1 MSALKNIFPVIVLF
15 LILASCNRF
24 RANEDETILA
34 RVQDEYLYASDIE
47 KAIPKGISARD
58 SLTMARSMVNKW
70 IEKTILLNKAQN
82 NLTDSELDFEE
93 QLKKYRNSLII
104 YNYETK
110 LIRQKLDTVVSDE
123 EIRSYYQDNKRNFL
137 LKNDILK
144 VHYILLPLDF
154 EEMASARRVF
164 FNDENTNTIESY
176 CKEHNLRYFLED
188 SWMYLNEVK
197 QYLPLR
203 IESAEEIKYSERE
216 IKDSEFQY
224 FIKIIDSRQ
233 AKEIKPLSLVRND
246 IRNIIVNQRKTRMIK
261 NMHQDL
267 VDEGFKNNDIE
278 IY

>member
-1 MSALKNIFPVIVLF
+1 MSALKTGSPVIVLV
-15 LILASCNRF
+15 LILFSCNRF
-24 RANEDETILA
+24 RADENETILA
-34 RVQDEYLYASDIE
+34 RVDDAYLYASDIE
-47 KAIPKGISARD
+47 QSIPKGISARD
-58 SLTMARSMVNKW
+58 SLTMTRSMVNKW
-70 IEKTILLNKAQN
+70 IEKTILLHKAQN

-110 LIRQKLDTVVSDE
+110 LIRQQLDTIVSDK
-123 EIRSYYQDNKRNFL
+123 EIKTYYQDNKRNFL
-137 LKNDILK
+137 LKDDIMK

-154 EEMASARRVF
+154 EQTASARRVF

-188 SWMYLNEVK
+188 SWMSLSEVK
-197 QYLPLR
+197 QYLPLSIGAIDE
-203 IESAEEIKYSERE
+203 IEYSERE
-216 IKDSEFQY
+216 LKDSDFQY

-233 AKEIKPLSLVRND
+233 TQEIKPLSLVRND
-246 IRNIIVNQRKTRMIK
+246 IRNIIVNKRKTRKIK